1 MIDIIVVNGVGGS
14 GKDTFENF
22 FMDVADLMGDACSKY
37 SMVSRVKEI
46 ATYAG
51 WDGGKTDKDR
61 KFLSDLKIALTEW
74 ADIPR
79 KSVKEEIEK
88 ADTNGN
94 FYIFIDAREPDDIDW
109 LKEIFPGQ
117 VTTVLV
123 DREINRKYGNIADDG
138 VLNYQYD
145 LCIKNTGTL
154 DDLKASAETFYEI
167 LNHPTH
173 ND

>member
-1 MIDIIVVNGVGGS
+1 MINIIVVNGVGGS
-14 GKDTFENF
+14 GKTALENF
-22 FMDVADLMGDACSKY
+22 FIDIATSNKETCNIY

-51 WDGGKTDKDR
+51 WNGGKTDKDR

-88 ADTNGN
+88 ADTNGDS
-94 FYIFIDAREPDDIDW
+94 YIFIDAREPDDIDW

-154 DDLKASAETFYEI
+154 DDLRASAETFYEI
-167 LNHPTH
+167 LNHSMH
-173 ND
+173 DN